1 MALQAELLDTTVM
14 VVIAVARG
22 VGVDEHVT
30 GEVAIVER
38 NYFLTRV
45 SQVEHRG
52 SSEKTMVT
60 KGVNRIRKP

>member
-30 GEVAIVER
+30 GEVAVVER

-45 SQVEHRG
+45 SQA
-52 SSEKTMVT
+52 
-60 KGVNRIRKP
+60 